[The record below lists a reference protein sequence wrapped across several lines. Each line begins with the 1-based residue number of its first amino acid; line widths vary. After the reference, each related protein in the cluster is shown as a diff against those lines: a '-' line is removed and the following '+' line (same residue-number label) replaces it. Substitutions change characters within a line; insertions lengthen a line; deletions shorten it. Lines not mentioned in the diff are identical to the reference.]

1 MLKTPFLI
9 SGVTALLVVA
19 GAHAQSFVQSSSG
32 GGGTANVTVGS
43 VSLRANYEMTPAGL
57 RTTVSA
63 FDRAD
68 PLAQPFHEV
77 LILKKGQERTIE
89 LPRGSDQPPVRV
101 VIARVGNGLQ
111 VSAGSE
117 SDS

>member
-1 MLKTPFLI
+1 MLKTPILI
-9 SGVTALLVVA
+9 SGAAAFLAVA
-19 GAHAQSFVQSSSG
+19 GAHAQSFVQSNSG
-32 GGGTANVTVGS
+32 GGGTASVTVGS
-43 VSLRANYEMTPAGL
+43 VSLRANYEMTPDGL

-63 FDRAD
+63 LDRAD
-68 PLAQPFHEV
+68 PQARPFREV

-89 LPRGSDQPPVRV
+89 LPRGSDQPSVRI
-101 VIARVGNGLQ
+101 VIARVGDGLQ